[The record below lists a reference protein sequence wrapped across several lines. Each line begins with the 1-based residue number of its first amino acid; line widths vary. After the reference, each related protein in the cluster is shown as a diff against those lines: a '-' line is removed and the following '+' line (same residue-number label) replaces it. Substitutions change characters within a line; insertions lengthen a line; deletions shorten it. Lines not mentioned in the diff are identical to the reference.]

1 MATVTFHGA
10 CGVVTGSSTRLDWG
24 ERSVLVDCGMY
35 QGSDELEQRNWA
47 AFPYTAA
54 RLTAVVVTHA
64 HLDHTGLLPRLV
76 AEGYSGPIYCTGPSR
91 GLISLVL
98 QDAAQL
104 QEEGARYARQ
114 KGYSSRHAEPKP
126 LYTEEDARRT
136 LKLLRTVSFEEE
148 RELFPGVRFR
158 FTRAGH
164 LLGAASV
171 EVT

>member
-47 AFPYTAA
+47 PFPYTAA
-54 RLTAVVVTHA
+54 KLAAVVVTHA
-64 HLDHTGLLPRLV
+64 HLDHTGLLPRLA

-98 QDAAQL
+98 LDAGKI
-104 QEEGARYARQ
+104 QEEEAHYARR
-114 KGYSSRHAEPKP
+114 KDYSRHPNPRP
-126 LYTEEDARRT
+126 LYTEKDAQRA
-136 LKLLRTVSFEEE
+136 LKLLHPLPFHEEH
-148 RELFPGVRFR
+148 ELCPGVRMRFFR
-158 FTRAGH
+158 VGH

-171 EVT
+171 EIT